1 MNNLNLLKFFMF
13 IMFLGFYF
21 IEKQILKKENIMI
34 KHHWLYVILLFSGIF
49 LLYMYEKVDLQ
60 HCLIHMCTILC
71 LPILIGQCVI
81 DFKKM
86 ELSDINNII
95 LFVLSLIYA
104 CLNNLQNYHI
114 SFSIIGISAV
124 ILYFLPISNM
134 GFGDVKLLMAT
145 SLFVKTSLLPSYVF
159 YMLLI
164 ALFIGI
170 FYKLFKKSNIFPM
183 GPSIAIMSF
192 LIQVI

>member
-49 LLYMYEKVDLQ
+49 LLYMYEKVDLE
-60 HCLIHMCTILC
+60 HYLIHMCTILC

-124 ILYFLPISNM
+124 I
-134 GFGDVKLLMAT
+134 
-145 SLFVKTSLLPSYVF
+145 
-159 YMLLI
+159 
-164 ALFIGI
+164 FIWYRGRAH
-170 FYKLFKKSNIFPM
+170 NRQA
-183 GPSIAIMSF
+183 GGGRCGAG
-192 LIQVI
+192 

>member
-49 LLYMYEKVDLQ
+49 LLYMYEKVDLE

-145 SLFVKTSLLPSYVF
+145 SLFVKTSLLHSYIF

-183 GPSIAIMSF
+183 GPAIAIMSF